1 MFYFFENISSFIFFS
16 YVYRFVCDLQSLPE
30 VLHAKRDHH
39 PSVKKEDETT
49 DAEDARI
56 NERDRFL
63 CVLHSLIRSTTMV
76 DLQPS
81 IKKEDENTNG
91 EDHEKTFNE
100 V

>member
-1 MFYFFENISSFIFFS
+1 MFYLFKNISSFIFFS
-16 YVYRFVCDLQSLPE
+16 YIYRFVCDLQSLPE

-39 PSVKKEDETT
+39 PSVKKEDEST

-56 NERDRFL
+56 NEREL
-63 CVLHSLIRSTTMV
+63 STTMV

-81 IKKEDENTNG
+81 VKKEDENTNG